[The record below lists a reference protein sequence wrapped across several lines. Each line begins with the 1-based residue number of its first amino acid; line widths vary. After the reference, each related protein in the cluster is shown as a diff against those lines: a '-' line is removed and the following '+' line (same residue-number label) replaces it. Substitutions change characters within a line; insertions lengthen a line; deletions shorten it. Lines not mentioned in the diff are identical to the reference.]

1 MFLHSSP
8 NSPKMRKPY
17 RTICIGLT
25 LLSMALVLSTPTI
38 SDDAMRLLAWWLAGA
53 LQGAGLALMFGP
65 GSG

>member
-1 MFLHSSP
+1 
-8 NSPKMRKPY
+8 MRKPY